1 MKNTLSLKCNGYF
14 LRLYRTGGTVTGRY
28 LVLYYKKNN
37 AGKNRLGITVSKKV
51 GKAVVRNRIRRLVKE
66 SYRLCEDNIK
76 SGYDIVF
83 VSRVRTGGAD
93 FHTVRA
99 ELMNH
104 LTEAG
109 LISEG
114 AL

>member
-37 AGKNRLGITVSKKV
+37 VGKNRLGITVSKKV
-51 GKAVVRNRIRRLVKE
+51 GKAVVRNRIRRLIKE
-66 SYRLCEDNIK
+66 SYRLHENSIK
-76 SGYDIVF
+76 SGFDIVF
-83 VSRVRTGGAD
+83 VSRVRTANVD
-93 FHTVRA
+93 FNTVKS
-99 ELMNH
+99 ELINH
-104 LTEAG
+104 LSAAD
-109 LISEG
+109 LISED